1 MNGQVRYMTRK
12 NFVVLRNTE
21 DGEVW
26 VRNYDE
32 DMDDAMMREV
42 SKVICFSDCDDWL
55 EILMVVYH
63 GREVKYVGWQP
74 GMVYEFVYKE
84 TGDVAW
90 TGCFPNFEH

>member
-12 NFVVLRNTE
+12 NFVVLRNKE

-32 DMDDAMMREV
+32 DMDHAMMV
-42 SKVICFSDCDDWL
+42 QASKIFCFSDCDDFL
-55 EILMVVYH
+55 EILMIVYH

-74 GMVYEFVYKE
+74 NMVYEFVYKE

-90 TGCFPNFEH
+90 TGSFPHWCH